1 MGEGRGRGKE
11 EGRGFYTQTQQT
23 HTHAGRQAGPDVV
36 FAADG
41 KEQEV
46 PHHRLVLMAG

>member
-1 MGEGRGRGKE
+1 MAFTPKHNKH
-11 EGRGFYTQTQQT
+11 T
-23 HTHAGRQAGPDVV
+23 HTCRQAGRRAGPDVV